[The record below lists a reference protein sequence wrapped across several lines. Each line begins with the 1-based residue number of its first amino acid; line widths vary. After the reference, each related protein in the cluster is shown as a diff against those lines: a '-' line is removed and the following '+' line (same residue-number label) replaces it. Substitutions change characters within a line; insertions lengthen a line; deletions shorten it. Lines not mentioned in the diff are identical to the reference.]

1 MADKTLDRRI
11 AEVQVERQKACSV
24 PLRTEVGPALAHTLC
39 LAEPPEVKVMYLFA
53 GKPRGF
59 PWLSQHH
66 KAVVEE
72 ANMFVDRCITACIT
86 CRAAGGKFIIE
97 NPEDLSLV
105 KDERSGSGSG
115 QKFWTSF
122 LLATPTHLQFNNV
135 TLVPSLPN
143 QRGFLVRLNFRM
155 RDVMW
160 VCHVTS
166 WEHTKGH
173 CRSHVATLTKQ
184 TFGQDGKQMEYKS
197 DPAGLCKFLADLFLN
212 AKASYGR
219 GRRTKPSK
227 LLSPK
232 QPSTGGGG
240 SSSSCVSAFLQGG
253 SGSGESFFKWGKF
266 LQGECAA

>member
-72 ANMFVDRCITACIT
+72 ASMFVDRCITACIT

-143 QRGFLVRLNFRM
+143 QRGFLARLNFRM
-155 RDVMW
+155 RDVIW
-160 VCHVTS
+160 LGAYKGALPKSCG
-166 WEHTKGH
+166 HTHKTNFWARRQTNGIQVRS
-173 CRSHVATLTKQ
+173 CRPLQIS
-184 TFGQDGKQMEYKS
+184 
-197 DPAGLCKFLADLFLN
+197 
-212 AKASYGR
+212 GR
-219 GRRTKPSK
+219 
-227 LLSPK
+227 L
-232 QPSTGGGG
+232 
-240 SSSSCVSAFLQGG
+240 VS
-253 SGSGESFFKWGKF
+253 
-266 LQGECAA
+266 